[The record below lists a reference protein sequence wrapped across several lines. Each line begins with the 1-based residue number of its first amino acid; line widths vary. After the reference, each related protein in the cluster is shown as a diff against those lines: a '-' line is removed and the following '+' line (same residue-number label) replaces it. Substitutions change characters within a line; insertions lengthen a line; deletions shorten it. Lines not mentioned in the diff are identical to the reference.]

1 MTEERKQAE
10 VDTATILNDVR
21 ATGCEKDLLIAAT
34 SYAQGL
40 IEGKRL
46 AQLELETA

>member
-1 MTEERKQAE
+1 MTEERKIQE
-10 VDTATILNDVR
+10 QETAHIIEAIR
-21 ATGCEKDLLIAAT
+21 ETGCDKELLIAAI

-46 AQLELETA
+46 AKGATA